1 MALVA
6 VVIGVAIAIV
16 KYRSEVPRVAPTNVR
31 FFTKIARR
39 DLLQDDFNEVVLM
52 RPGQAL
58 TKFLVAT
65 DEKAIDGAVR
75 TVGAA
80 VIGSSKGIRKTQ
92 TGFVRSYAL
101 LILLGAFALLA
112 TIWVV
117 TL

>member
-58 TKFLVAT
+58 TKFLVELIAHSY
-65 DEKAIDGAVR
+65 GQNR
-75 TVGAA
+75 F
-80 VIGSSKGIRKTQ
+80 GS
-92 TGFVRSYAL
+92 FEFL
-101 LILLGAFALLA
+101 LNFQSPLHQRF
-112 TIWVV
+112 
-117 TL
+117 